1 MPGAI
6 SLAVAVALLFAAP
19 EDLART
25 LPVEDAFYA
34 LSVARE
40 AATGGGIT
48 IDGQTQTNGFQP
60 LWVALNVPL
69 YALTGGD
76 RIGGLVL
83 SQMLSTLLWLAF
95 AALLALQA
103 RDLAR
108 RHGLEGRGAAAAAA
122 IVALGSVSVLR
133 LFRNGLET
141 GLVLVLLAAAVIVLD
156 RWTTWTWRR
165 VALGGLLLGA
175 LAWARLDAAA
185 FVFAF
190 GAVVLWRGRRPAPR
204 AATLQSRWRHV
215 LPALTAC
222 ALAALLLVPWLAY
235 NVALDGSPVP
245 SGGRSQAGAYD
256 IVHNL
261 DSALRATGAWTL
273 APVLRAGMHS
283 QPVPYTEVIAILGIA
298 LTALAVVYVRRGS
311 RPPIGPGTLALL
323 LYAGLLLVWYTLA
336 FGSWWFLDRYLAPLV
351 LVAVPW
357 LASALERLG
366 RRWALGALAGVVLAA
381 NIPVLAVLLTAP
393 HWPPPWWTSPASNL
407 GTHPN
412 LNYGSQLAWTRAHVR
427 KECRVGAFESGTL
440 GYFREDVVNLD
451 GKVNPAALRAR
462 RAEKSREYVMRAGV
476 DVIVDVPIDALHDA
490 PGLGWQR
497 VADMGRYKAW
507 VRPGR
512 EDCLQP

>member
-1 MPGAI
+1 MPACV
-6 SLAVAVALLFAAP
+6 SLAVAVALLFAPP

-34 LSVARE
+34 LAVARE

-48 IDGQTQTNGFQP
+48 VDGQTQTNGFQP

-69 YALTGGD
+69 YALSGGD
-76 RIGGLVL
+76 RIGGLRL
-83 SQMLSTLLWLAF
+83 SQLVSTLLWLAF
-95 AALLALQA
+95 VALLARQA

-108 RHGLEGRGAAAAAA
+108 RHGLDGRVAAASAA
-122 IVALGSVSVLR
+122 IVGVGSVSVLR

-141 GLVLVLLAAAVIVLD
+141 GLVLILLAIAVIVLD

-165 VALGGLLLGA
+165 IALGGLLLGA

-185 FVFAF
+185 FALAF
-190 GAVVLWRGRRPAPR
+190 GAVVLWHGRRSPSAT
-204 AATLQSRWRHV
+204 AAGWRHAWPP
-215 LPALTAC
+215 LAAC

-245 SGGRSQAGAYD
+245 SGGRSQAGAD
-256 IVHNL
+256 DVAHNL
-261 DSALRATGAWTL
+261 DSALRAVGAWTL
-273 APVLRAGMHS
+273 APVLRAGMHARS
-283 QPVPYTEVIAILGIA
+283 VPYTEIIAVGGIA
-298 LTALAVVYVRRGS
+298 LTALAVVYVRRGR
-311 RPPIGPGTLALL
+311 RPRLGSGTLALA
-323 LYAGLLLVWYTLA
+323 LYAAFLLAWYTLA
-336 FGSWWFLDRYLAPLV
+336 FGSWWFLDRYLVPLL

-366 RRWALGALAGVVLAA
+366 RRWALPALAGVVLAA
-381 NIPVLAVLLTAP
+381 NVPVLAVLLTAP

-412 LNYGSQLAWTRAHVR
+412 LNYESQLAWTRAHVR
-427 KECRVGAFESGTL
+427 EDEECRVGAFESGTL
-440 GYFREDVVNLD
+440 GYFREHVVNLD

-462 RAEKSREYVMRAGV
+462 EAGRSEEYTMRAGV
-476 DVIVDVPIDALHDA
+476 DVIVDVPTEEAHR
-490 PGLGWQR
+490 LGWR
-497 VADMGRYKAW
+497 AVADMGRYEVW

-512 EDCLQP
+512 EGCLQP